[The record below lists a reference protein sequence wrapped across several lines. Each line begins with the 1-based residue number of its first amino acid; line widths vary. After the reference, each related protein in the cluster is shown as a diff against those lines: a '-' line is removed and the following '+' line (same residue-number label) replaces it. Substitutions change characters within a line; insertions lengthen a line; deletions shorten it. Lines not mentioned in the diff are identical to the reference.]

1 MLKSLLR
8 LSKPNQSLHQVKYLT
23 FHSIQFYM
31 ILILYYMCTTSF
43 RIKTYR
49 ILFYFLWLYFYNE
62 NALFFIIGI

>member
-1 MLKSLLR
+1 
-8 LSKPNQSLHQVKYLT
+8 
-23 FHSIQFYM
+23 M

-43 RIKTYR
+43 TIKTYR